1 MEADIATQSLG
12 LASNTDFS
20 LISLFLRADII
31 VKSVIIILIISSIY
45 SWAIIFEKIRM
56 FRKINKSAEEFEEK
70 FWKSK
75 SAETFYNSLPSNIE
89 DPMAKLFKSSM
100 QTVMKTRS
108 KSNLSERLS
117 SVLEVNIEKQMV
129 AVEKYNS
136 FLATVGS
143 TAPFIGLFG
152 TVWGIMNSFQS
163 IAISRNTSLAIVAPG
178 IAEALFATALGL
190 LAAIPAVI
198 AYNKFN
204 SDSKKYSQKLEN
216 FSKRFYQLFKWD
228 LSSKVQKNDPM
239 SEINV
244 TPFVDVMLVLLI
256 IFMVTA
262 PLLTVGVQ
270 VDLPET
276 SADTLPEENEPL
288 TLTINSKGEI
298 FIQETKVEFKN
309 LIVKILAV
317 SNNRTDTRIYVR
329 GDKAINYGRVLEIMG
344 MLSGSGF
351 TKVALISEPNKER

>member
-1 MEADIATQSLG
+1 MG
-12 LASNTDFS
+12 F
-20 LISLFLRADII
+20 
-31 VKSVIIILIISSIY
+31 
-45 SWAIIFEKIRM
+45 
-56 FRKINKSAEEFEEK
+56 
-70 FWKSK
+70 
-75 SAETFYNSLPSNIE
+75 
-89 DPMAKLFKSSM
+89 KLKSS
-100 QTVMKTRS
+100 
-108 KSNLSERLS
+108 
-117 SVLEVNIEKQMV
+117 
-129 AVEKYNS
+129 
-136 FLATVGS
+136 
-143 TAPFIGLFG
+143 
-152 TVWGIMNSFQS
+152 
-163 IAISRNTSLAIVAPG
+163 
-178 IAEALFATALGL
+178 
-190 LAAIPAVI
+190 
-198 AYNKFN
+198 
-204 SDSKKYSQKLEN
+204 
-216 FSKRFYQLFKWD
+216 
-228 LSSKVQKNDPM
+228 KNDPM

-298 FIQETKVEFKN
+298 FIQETKVEFNN

-317 SNNRTDTRIYVR
+317 SNNRTDTRIYGR